1 MSFCDEIGKRRR
13 FGNHCGNNRALDRDG
28 CCKAR
33 IPSCDCQSNVGCLD
47 RSDCGGFRPTGTAAT
62 GACPGPCQCAEEE
75 IWNSNVPPKPDC
87 QWLSNFAELRR
98 QWSDHGRQQ
107 TYKNYSC
114 RSCRCPED
122 PGKCLLGSMPDPCG
136 CCPDGLCA
144 RLLGEP
150 CWNASIPLLPA
161 KYLNDGYCARNYL
174 CELRSDLLEED
185 APEATCVCMEQS
197 PACGSNNETYATPCA
212 LHEEAMKLRNSS
224 SLRLQHLGPCESRPW
239 ILSDL
244 ENVAS
249 PYGQRV
255 ALNCEAQ
262 GFPVPDIFWEFHSA
276 DGRRV
281 LKLPGEEHEA
291 TVHTSEGPEPLM
303 RTSWMQLAR
312 LSKEHIGMYH
322 CIANNSMGEASTAA
336 FVSMS

>member
-1 MSFCDEIGKRRR
+1 MTRRR
-13 FGNHCGNNRALDRDG
+13 AFLFAFLLALLFCATIQRGASAVAETTENKSFTEKAQAAGCIECG
-28 CCKAR
+28 
-33 IPSCDCQSNVGCLD
+33 
-47 RSDCGGFRPTGTAAT
+47 
-62 GACPGPCQCAEEE
+62 
-75 IWNSNVPPKPDC
+75 
-87 QWLSNFAELRR
+87 
-98 QWSDHGRQQ
+98 
-107 TYKNYSC
+107 YY
-114 RSCRCPED
+114 RCPED